1 MLFPST
7 FSVLWPLET
16 ESNGWE
22 KGHGGSVDLRVR
34 QHILTLRNVQSAA
47 ALDQVDVLFQSI
59 KGYTNLNDKSWDN
72 IFGSFH
78 SVTFLCF
85 FVLALEKKKGN

>member
-1 MLFPST
+1 MFFPHDTGALTMEFGSLRLGQIGIHLSAVLFPST

-22 KGHGGSVDLRVR
+22 KGHGGSVDLRIR

-59 KGYTNLNDKSWDN
+59 KGYKY
-72 IFGSFH
+72 
-78 SVTFLCF
+78 
-85 FVLALEKKKGN
+85 K